1 MGADES
7 REAPSKV
14 RSSDASH
21 RSRGMPFEG
30 RSAVVID
37 AAAYRTAAD
46 SVFGLNASHDT
57 FGFQFAKVPFGLS
70 FHAHTCSV

>member
-7 REAPSKV
+7 REASSKV
-14 RSSDASH
+14 RKPDASH

-37 AAAYRTAAD
+37 AVPYRTAGG

-57 FGFQFAKVPFGLS
+57 FGFQFANVPFGLS